1 MSRTEEHLA
10 YPAAAEAFWV
20 GQAELAA
27 EKVGEE
33 ALERMT
39 PAVAHLSDL
48 FTTERPDQKFP
59 DYFADPRLLAAY
71 GVFFLP
77 QSFTRTSYALAQIVG
92 LRGWRPR
99 SAEPAILDLGSGP
112 GSCGVA
118 AAYRLRQAGFAK
130 LSLQG
135 VDKSPSA
142 LASMETFAHAA
153 LGDAVATK
161 TRIGDAARPETW
173 PEGPF
178 DLIVAGFVLNEMPQ
192 LDQAALLR
200 WFGELKA
207 KLAPGGLIL
216 ILEPALRI
224 TAERLQRLS
233 DAIASGGM
241 NRIAPE
247 LDSLPD
253 PQLGP
258 GEHWSHETR
267 AWEAPASTEFV
278 NRHLHRDLREV
289 RFSFA
294 AFSDASLAP
303 LPAGLSRLISDVQI
317 IKGLIR
323 FITIREGRI
332 ESVEVPTRGLSKHEV
347 KKLASGFGRGDVVRH
362 PHPAAPKLRL
372 ANHADLEVFWTPR
385 TTGHHNVTKSA
396 GHLFA

>member
-1 MSRTEEHLA
+1 MSPTDSFIA
-10 YPAAAEAFWV
+10 YPAEAEAFWV
-20 GQAELAA
+20 GQAELVS
-27 EKVGEE
+27 EKLGEE

-48 FTTERPDQKFP
+48 FTTERPDKKFP

-77 QSFTRTSYALAQIVG
+77 QSFTRTSFALSQICG
-92 LRGWRPR
+92 LRGWKP
-99 SAEPAILDLGSGP
+99 SSQVPAILDLGSGP

-118 AAYRLRQAGFAK
+118 AAYRLRQTGNTK
-130 LSLQG
+130 VNLYG

-142 LASMETFAHAA
+142 LASMESFARAT
-153 LGDAVATK
+153 LGEDVETK
-161 TRIGDAARPETW
+161 TRIGDASRPETW

-178 DLIVAGFVLNEMPQ
+178 DLIVAGFVMNEMPQ
-192 LDQAALLR
+192 LDHAALLR

-207 KLAPGGLIL
+207 RLAPGGLIL

-224 TAERLQRLS
+224 TAERLQKLS
-233 DAIASGGM
+233 DAVAAGEM
-241 NRIAPE
+241 NRVAPE
-247 LDSLPD
+247 LDALPD

-267 AWEAPASTEFV
+267 PWKAPASTEYV

-294 AFSDASLAP
+294 AFSDASLMP
-303 LPAGLSRLISDVQI
+303 LPPGLSRLISDVQI
-317 IKGLIR
+317 IKGLLR
-323 FITIREGRI
+323 FITIRDGTI

-347 KKLASGFGRGDVVRH
+347 KKLAGTFGRGDIVRH
-362 PHPAAPKLRL
+362 PHSAAPKLRL
-372 ANHADLEVFWTPR
+372 ANHEELTVFWTPEAPQER
-385 TTGHHNVTKSA
+385 
-396 GHLFA
+396 

>member
-1 MSRTEEHLA
+1 MSPTDDLLA
-10 YPAAAEAFWV
+10 YPKAAEGFWV
-20 GQAELAA
+20 AQAEAVTEQL
-27 EKVGEE
+27 GEE

-48 FTTERPDQKFP
+48 FTTERPDKKFP

-77 QSFTRTSYALAQIVG
+77 QSFTRTSFALAQVCG
-92 LRGWRPR
+92 LRGWKPSRRRP
-99 SAEPAILDLGSGP
+99 AVLDLGSGP

-118 AAYRLRQAGFAK
+118 AAYRL
-130 LSLQG
+130 LQGGLEGIDLYG

-142 LASMETFAHAA
+142 LAAMESFAQAT
-153 LGDAVATK
+153 LGEAVRTK

-178 DLIVAGFVLNEMPQ
+178 DLIVAGFVMNEMPQ

-216 ILEPALRI
+216 ILEPALRV

-233 DAIASGGM
+233 DAVAGGM
-241 NRIAPE
+241 MTRIAPE
-247 LDSLPD
+247 LDALPD

-267 AWEAPASTEFV
+267 AWEAPPSAEFV

-294 AFSDASLAP
+294 AFSDAPLAP
-303 LPAGLSRLISDVQI
+303 LPPGLSRLISDVQI

-323 FITIREGRI
+323 FISIRDGMI
-332 ESVEVPTRGLSKHEV
+332 ESVEAPTRGLSKHEV
-347 KKLASGFGRGDVVRH
+347 KKLAAGFGRGDIVRH
-362 PHPAAPKLRL
+362 PHPPAPKLRL
-372 ANHADLEVFWTPR
+372 ANHAELTVFWTP
-385 TTGHHNVTKSA
+385 A
-396 GHLFA
+396 GRQAP

>member
-1 MSRTEEHLA
+1 MSPTEAHLA
-10 YPAAAEAFWV
+10 YPEAAEAFWIS
-20 GQAELAA
+20 QAELAA
-27 EKVGEE
+27 ERVGDE

-48 FTTERPDQKFP
+48 FTTERPDRKFP

-77 QSFTRTSYALAQIVG
+77 QSFTRTSFALAQVCG
-92 LRGWRPR
+92 LRGWRP
-99 SAEPAILDLGSGP
+99 SSPSPSILDLGCGP

-118 AAYRLRQAGFAK
+118 AAYRFSQLGFGGVQ
-130 LSLQG
+130 LTG

-142 LASMETFAHAA
+142 LVAMESFGRAV
-153 LGDAVATK
+153 LGSESSVR
-161 TRIGDAARPETW
+161 TRIGDASRPETW
-173 PEGPF
+173 PEGRY
-178 DLIVAGFVLNEMPQ
+178 DLIVAGFVLNEMPL
-192 LDQAALLR
+192 LDSAALLR
-200 WFGELKA
+200 WFGELKDR
-207 KLAPGGLIL
+207 LAPGGLIL
-216 ILEPALRI
+216 ILEPALRV

-233 DAIASGGM
+233 DAVATDVM
-241 NRIAPE
+241 TRIAPE
-247 LDSLPD
+247 LDALPD
-253 PQLGP
+253 PQLGS

-294 AFSDASLAP
+294 AFTDADVKPLAP
-303 LPAGLSRLISDVQI
+303 GLSRLISDVQI
-317 IKGLIR
+317 IKGLLR

-347 KKLASGFGRGDVVRH
+347 KKLAARFGRGDVVRH

-372 ANHADLEVFWTPR
+372 AKHEDLEVFWMPE
-385 TTGHHNVTKSA
+385 GLQAS
-396 GHLFA
+396 

>member
-1 MSRTEEHLA
+1 MSPTDSRIA

-20 GQAELAA
+20 AQAEAVA
-27 EKVGEE
+27 ELTGDE

-48 FTTERPDQKFP
+48 FTTERPDRKFP
-59 DYFADPRLLAAY
+59 DYFADPRLVAAY

-77 QSFTRTSYALAQIVG
+77 QSFTRTSFALAHACG
-92 LRGWRPR
+92 LRGWRPSR
-99 SAEPAILDLGSGP
+99 PRPAVLDLGSGP

-118 AAYRLRQAGFAK
+118 AAYRLRQAGFDGVD
-130 LSLQG
+130 LHG

-142 LASMETFAHAA
+142 LAAMESFARAT
-153 LGDAVATK
+153 LGESVTTR
-161 TRIGDAARPETW
+161 TRIGDASRPETW

-178 DLIVAGFVLNEMPQ
+178 DLIVAGFVMNEMPQ

-200 WFGELKA
+200 WFGELQA

-233 DAIASGGM
+233 DAVAAGVM
-241 NRIAPE
+241 TRIAPE
-247 LDSLPD
+247 LDGLPD

-267 AWEAPASTEFV
+267 PWEAPASAAFV

-294 AFSDASLAP
+294 AFSEAP
-303 LPAGLSRLISDVQI
+303 LTPLPTELSRLVSDVQI

-323 FITIREGRI
+323 FIAVREGRI

-347 KKLASGFGRGDVVRH
+347 KRLAAGFGRGDLVRH
-362 PHPAAPKLRL
+362 PHPPAVKLRL
-372 ANHADLEVFWTPR
+372 ANHGELTVFWTPG
-385 TTGHHNVTKSA
+385 TGQA
-396 GHLFA
+396 R

>member
-1 MSRTEEHLA
+1 MSPTDSNLT
-10 YPAAAEAFWV
+10 YPAAAEAFWI
-20 GQAELAA
+20 GQAELVS
-27 EKVGEE
+27 EKIGDE

-48 FTTERPDQKFP
+48 FTTERPDKNFP
-59 DYFADPRLLAAY
+59 DYFADPRLLTAY

-77 QSFTRTSYALAQIVG
+77 QSFMRTSFALSQACG
-92 LRGWRPR
+92 LRRWKPA
-99 SAEPAILDLGSGP
+99 SPVPAILDLGSGP

-118 AAYRLRQAGFAK
+118 AAYRLRQAGFTK
-130 LSLQG
+130 LALYG
-135 VDKSPSA
+135 VDRSPSA
-142 LASMETFAHAA
+142 LASMESFAQAT
-153 LGDAVATK
+153 LGDGVETK
-161 TRIGDAARPETW
+161 TRIGDASRPETW
-173 PEGPF
+173 PAGPY
-178 DLIVAGFVLNEMPQ
+178 DLIVAGFVMNEMPQ
-192 LDQAALLR
+192 LDHAALLR

-224 TAERLQRLS
+224 TAERLQKVS
-233 DAIASGGM
+233 DEVADGIMA
-241 NRIAPE
+241 RIAPE
-247 LDSLPD
+247 LDALPD
-253 PQLGP
+253 PQLGA

-267 AWEAPASTEFV
+267 DWEAPASTEFV

-294 AFSDASLAP
+294 AFSDAPLTP

-317 IKGLIR
+317 IKGLLR

-347 KKLASGFGRGDVVRH
+347 KKLAATFGRGDIVRH

-372 ANHADLEVFWTPR
+372 ANHEELQVFWTPR
-385 TTGHHNVTKSA
+385 SGRA
-396 GHLFA
+396 R

>member
-1 MSRTEEHLA
+1 MSPTDGRLA
-10 YPAAAEAFWV
+10 YPEAAEAYWI

-27 EKVGEE
+27 ERVGDE

-48 FTTERPDQKFP
+48 FTTERPDKKFP
-59 DYFADPRLLAAY
+59 DYFADARLLAAY

-77 QSFTRTSYALAQIVG
+77 QSFTRTSFALAQVCG
-92 LRGWRPR
+92 LRGWRPA
-99 SAEPAILDLGSGP
+99 SASPAILDLGCGP

-118 AAYRLRQAGFAK
+118 AAHRLRQFGVDGIQ
-130 LSLQG
+130 LTG

-142 LASMETFAHAA
+142 LAAMETFGRDV
-153 LGDAVATK
+153 LGSAVSVR
-161 TRIGDAARPETW
+161 TRIGDAARPDTW
-173 PEGPF
+173 PEGRF

-192 LDQAALLR
+192 LDAPALLR

-207 KLAPGGLIL
+207 RLAPGGLIL

-233 DAIASGGM
+233 DTVAAGEM
-241 NRIAPE
+241 TRIAPE
-247 LDSLPD
+247 LDALPD
-253 PQLGP
+253 PQLGS
-258 GEHWSHETR
+258 GEYWSHETR

-294 AFSDASLAP
+294 AFSDAPLAP
-303 LPAGLSRLISDVQI
+303 LTPGLSRLISDVQI
-317 IKGLIR
+317 IKGLLR
-323 FITIREGRI
+323 FITIKEGRI

-347 KKLASGFGRGDVVRH
+347 KKLAARFGRGDIVRH

-372 ANHADLEVFWTPR
+372 ANHEQLEVFWTPDGPEAR
-385 TTGHHNVTKSA
+385 
-396 GHLFA
+396 

>member
-1 MSRTEEHLA
+1 MSPTDDHLS
-10 YPAAAEAFWV
+10 YPEAAEAFWV

-27 EKVGEE
+27 ERVGDE

-48 FTTERPDQKFP
+48 FTTERPDRKFP

-77 QSFTRTSYALAQIVG
+77 QSFTRTSFALAQICG
-92 LRGWRPR
+92 LRGWRPA
-99 SAEPAILDLGSGP
+99 SATPAILDLGCGP

-118 AAYRLRQAGFAK
+118 AAHRFRQLGIEGVQ
-130 LSLQG
+130 LTG

-142 LASMETFAHAA
+142 LAAMETFGRDV
-153 LGDAVATK
+153 LGERSSVR
-161 TRIGDAARPETW
+161 TRIGDAARPDTW
-173 PEGPF
+173 PEGRF

-192 LDQAALLR
+192 LEPPALLR
-200 WFGELKA
+200 WFDELKVR
-207 KLAPGGLIL
+207 LAPGGLIL

-233 DAIASGGM
+233 DAVAAGEM
-241 NRIAPE
+241 TRIAPE
-247 LDSLPD
+247 LDALPD

-294 AFSDASLAP
+294 AFSDAPLAP
-303 LPAGLSRLISDVQI
+303 LPPGLSRLISDVQI
-317 IKGLIR
+317 IKGLLR
-323 FITIREGRI
+323 FISIREGRI

-347 KKLASGFGRGDVVRH
+347 KKLAAKFGRGDIVRH
-362 PHPAAPKLRL
+362 PHPPAPKLRL
-372 ANHADLEVFWTPR
+372 SNHEDLEVFWTPIGR
-385 TTGHHNVTKSA
+385 EA
-396 GHLFA
+396 P

>member
-1 MSRTEEHLA
+1 MSPTDSLIA
-10 YPAAAEAFWV
+10 YPAEAEAFWV
-20 GQAELAA
+20 AEAELAS
-27 EKVGEE
+27 ERTGDE

-48 FTTERPDQKFP
+48 FTTERPDKKFP

-77 QSFTRTSYALAQIVG
+77 QSFTRTSFALAQACG
-92 LRGWRPR
+92 LRGWKP
-99 SAEPAILDLGSGP
+99 SSVVPAILDLGSGP

-118 AAYRLRQAGFAK
+118 AAYRLRQAGVDK
-130 LSLQG
+130 LSLHG

-142 LASMETFAHAA
+142 LASMEAFAHAT
-153 LGDAVATK
+153 LGAAVETR

-178 DLIVAGFVLNEMPQ
+178 DLIVAGFVMNEMPQ
-192 LDQAALLR
+192 LDHAALLR

-216 ILEPALRI
+216 ILEPALRV

-233 DAIASGGM
+233 DEVAAGEM
-241 NRIAPE
+241 TRIAPE
-247 LDSLPD
+247 LDALPD

-267 AWEAPASTEFV
+267 AWRAPSSTEFV

-294 AFSDASLAP
+294 AFSGAALAP
-303 LPAGLSRLISDVQI
+303 LPTGLSRLISDVQI

-347 KKLASGFGRGDVVRH
+347 KKLAATFGRGDIVRH
-362 PHPAAPKLRL
+362 PHPAAAKLRL
-372 ANHADLEVFWTPR
+372 TQHGDLEVFWTP
-385 TTGHHNVTKSA
+385 TA
-396 GHLFA
+396 GRAH

>member
-1 MSRTEEHLA
+1 MSPTDSPIA
-10 YPAAAEAFWV
+10 YPAVAEAFWV
-20 GQAELAA
+20 GQAEAVA
-27 EKVGEE
+27 EKCGDE

-48 FTTERPDQKFP
+48 FTTERPDKKFP
-59 DYFADPRLLAAY
+59 DYFADPRLVAAY

-77 QSFTRTSYALAQIVG
+77 QSFTRTSFALAQICG
-92 LRGWRPR
+92 LRGWKPSRARP
-99 SAEPAILDLGSGP
+99 AVLDLGSGP

-118 AAYRLRQAGFAK
+118 AAYRLRQAGFETVD
-130 LSLQG
+130 LHG

-142 LASMETFAHAA
+142 LAAMESFAHAT
-153 LGDAVATK
+153 LGDAVQTK

-178 DLIVAGFVLNEMPQ
+178 DLIVAGFVMNEMPQ

-216 ILEPALRI
+216 ILEPALRV

-233 DAIASGGM
+233 DAVAGGTM
-241 NRIAPE
+241 TRIAPE
-247 LDSLPD
+247 LDALPD

-267 AWEAPASTEFV
+267 AWDAPASTEFV

-294 AFSDASLAP
+294 AFSDAPLKA

-323 FITIREGRI
+323 FISIRDGMI

-347 KKLASGFGRGDVVRH
+347 KKLAAGFGRGDIVRH

-372 ANHADLEVFWTPR
+372 ANHDELTVFWTPEA
-385 TTGHHNVTKSA
+385 SQA
-396 GHLFA
+396 P

>member
-1 MSRTEEHLA
+1 MSPTDSAVA

-20 GQAELAA
+20 GQAELVA
-27 EKVGEE
+27 ERVGDE
-33 ALERMT
+33 ALARMT

-48 FTTERPDQKFP
+48 FTTERPDKKFP
-59 DYFADPRLLAAY
+59 DYFADPRLVAAY

-77 QSFTRTSYALAQIVG
+77 QSFTRTSFALSQVCG
-92 LRGWRPR
+92 LRGWKPSRARP
-99 SAEPAILDLGSGP
+99 AVLDLGSGP

-118 AAYRLRQAGFAK
+118 AAYRLRQAGFAQ
-130 LSLQG
+130 LDLCG
-135 VDKSPSA
+135 VDRSPSA
-142 LASMETFAHAA
+142 LAAMEAFAQAT
-153 LGDAVATK
+153 LGDAVVTK
-161 TRIGDAARPETW
+161 TRIGDASRPETW

-178 DLIVAGFVLNEMPQ
+178 DIIVAGFVMNEMPQ
-192 LDQAALLR
+192 LDHAALLR
-200 WFGELKA
+200 WFAELKG

-233 DAIASGGM
+233 DAVAAEGM
-241 NRIAPE
+241 TRIAPE

-267 AWEAPASTEFV
+267 GWEAPASTEFV

-294 AFSDASLAP
+294 AFSEAELAP
-303 LPAGLSRLISDVQI
+303 LPPGLCRLISDVQI

-323 FITIREGRI
+323 FITLRAGRI

-347 KKLASGFGRGDVVRH
+347 KKLAAGFGRGDIVRH
-362 PHPAAPKLRL
+362 PHPPAPKLRL
-372 ANHADLEVFWTPR
+372 ADHGELQVFWTP
-385 TTGHHNVTKSA
+385 TGPRAH
-396 GHLFA
+396 

>member
-1 MSRTEEHLA
+1 MSPTDSSIA
-10 YPAAAEAFWV
+10 YPAEAEAFWV
-20 GQAELAA
+20 GQAELVS
-27 EKVGEE
+27 EKLGDE

-48 FTTERPDQKFP
+48 FTTERPDKKFP

-77 QSFTRTSYALAQIVG
+77 QSFTRTSFAISQICG
-92 LRGWRPR
+92 LRDWKP
-99 SAEPAILDLGSGP
+99 SSQVPAILDLGSGP

-118 AAYRLRQAGFAK
+118 SAYRLRQTGNK
-130 LSLQG
+130 KVNLYG

-142 LASMETFAHAA
+142 LASMEAFARATLGAA
-153 LGDAVATK
+153 VETK
-161 TRIGDAARPETW
+161 TRIGDASRPETW

-178 DLIVAGFVLNEMPQ
+178 DLIVAGFVMNEMPQ
-192 LDQAALLR
+192 LDHAALLR

-207 KLAPGGLIL
+207 RLAPGGLIL

-224 TAERLQRLS
+224 TAERLQKLS
-233 DAIASGGM
+233 DAVAAGEM
-241 NRIAPE
+241 NRVAPE
-247 LDSLPD
+247 LDALPD

-267 AWEAPASTEFV
+267 PWKAPASTEYV

-294 AFSDASLAP
+294 AFSDAPLTP
-303 LPAGLSRLISDVQI
+303 LPPGLSRLISDVQI
-317 IKGLIR
+317 IKGLLR
-323 FITIREGRI
+323 FITIRDGSI

-347 KKLASGFGRGDVVRH
+347 KKLAATFGRGDIVRH

-372 ANHADLEVFWTPR
+372 ANHGELTVFWTPE
-385 TTGHHNVTKSA
+385 A
-396 GHLFA
+396 PQEP

>member
-1 MSRTEEHLA
+1 MSPTESAIA
-10 YPAAAEAFWV
+10 YPPEAEAFWV
-20 GQAELAA
+20 GQAELAS
-27 EKVGEE
+27 EKIGDE

-48 FTTERPDQKFP
+48 FTTERPDKKFP

-77 QSFTRTSYALAQIVG
+77 QSFTRTSFALSQACG
-92 LRGWRPR
+92 LRGWKPA
-99 SAEPAILDLGSGP
+99 SPVPAILDLGSGP

-118 AAYRLRQAGFAK
+118 AAYLLRQAGFPK
-130 LSLQG
+130 LALHG

-142 LASMETFAHAA
+142 LASMESFARAT
-153 LGDAVATK
+153 LGEGVETK
-161 TRIGDAARPETW
+161 TRIGDASRPETW

-178 DLIVAGFVLNEMPQ
+178 DLIVAGFVMNEMPQ
-192 LDQAALLR
+192 LDHAALLR

-224 TAERLQRLS
+224 TAERLQKVS
-233 DAIASGGM
+233 DQVADGM
-241 NRIAPE
+241 MTRIAPE
-247 LDSLPD
+247 LDALPD
-253 PQLGP
+253 PQLGA

-267 AWEAPASTEFV
+267 DWAAPASTEFV

-294 AFSDASLAP
+294 AFSDAPLTP

-317 IKGLIR
+317 IKGLLR

-347 KKLASGFGRGDVVRH
+347 KKLAATFGRGDIVRH

-372 ANHADLEVFWTPR
+372 ANHEELKVFWTP
-385 TTGHHNVTKSA
+385 GA
-396 GHLFA
+396 GRAR

>member
-1 MSRTEEHLA
+1 MSPTDSSIA
-10 YPAAAEAFWV
+10 YPAAAEAFWI
-20 GQAELAA
+20 GQAESVA
-27 EKVGEE
+27 ERIGDE

-48 FTTERPDQKFP
+48 FTTERPDKKFP
-59 DYFADPRLLAAY
+59 DYFADPRLVAAY

-77 QSFTRTSYALAQIVG
+77 QSFTRTSYALTQVCG
-92 LRGWRPR
+92 LRGWKPGRARP
-99 SAEPAILDLGSGP
+99 AVLDLGSGP

-118 AAYRLRQAGFAK
+118 AAFRLRQVGYAHVD
-130 LSLQG
+130 LWG

-142 LASMETFAHAA
+142 LAAMEAFAQAT
-153 LGDAVATK
+153 LGEAVETR

-178 DLIVAGFVLNEMPQ
+178 DVIVAGFVMNEMPQ

-200 WFGELKA
+200 WFGELKG

-216 ILEPALRI
+216 ILEPALRV

-233 DAIASGGM
+233 DVVAADVM
-241 NRIAPE
+241 TRVAPE
-247 LDSLPD
+247 LDGLPD

-267 AWEAPASTEFV
+267 AWKAPASAEFV

-294 AFSDASLAP
+294 AFTDGALAP

-323 FITIREGRI
+323 FITIRDGGI

-347 KKLASGFGRGDVVRH
+347 KKLAATFGRGDFVRH
-362 PHPAAPKLRL
+362 PHPPSPKLRL
-372 ANHADLEVFWTPR
+372 AEHGELQVFWTPTSGR
-385 TTGHHNVTKSA
+385 AH
-396 GHLFA
+396 

>member
-1 MSRTEEHLA
+1 MSPTESHLA
-10 YPAAAEAFWV
+10 YPEAAEAFWI
-20 GQAELAA
+20 GQAERAT
-27 EKVGEE
+27 EKVGDE
-33 ALERMT
+33 ALERLT

-48 FTTERPDQKFP
+48 FTTERPDKKFP

-77 QSFTRTSYALAQIVG
+77 QSFTRTSFALAQTCG
-92 LRGWRPR
+92 LRGWKPSRPC
-99 SAEPAILDLGSGP
+99 PAILDLGSGP
-112 GSCGVA
+112 GSCGVGA
-118 AAYRLRQAGFAK
+118 AHRL
-130 LSLQG
+130 LQSGYEQVDLCG

-142 LASMETFAHAA
+142 LAAMESFAHATLGEA
-153 LGDAVATK
+153 VRTKTRLGDAS
-161 TRIGDAARPETW
+161 RPETW

-178 DLIVAGFVLNEMPQ
+178 DIIVAGFVLNEMPQ
-192 LDQAALLR
+192 LDPAAMLR

-216 ILEPALRI
+216 ILEPALRV

-233 DAIASGGM
+233 DVVAVGTM

-247 LDSLPD
+247 LDALPD

-294 AFSDASLAP
+294 AFSEAALAP

-347 KKLASGFGRGDVVRH
+347 KKLAAGFGRGDIVRH
-362 PHPAAPKLRL
+362 PHPASAKLRL
-372 ANHADLEVFWTPR
+372 ANHEELSVFWTPAVGR
-385 TTGHHNVTKSA
+385 A
-396 GHLFA
+396 R

>member
-1 MSRTEEHLA
+1 MSPTESSVT
-10 YPAAAEAFWV
+10 YPPEAEAFWV

-48 FTTERPDQKFP
+48 FTTERPDKKFP

-77 QSFTRTSYALAQIVG
+77 QSFTRTSFALAQACG
-92 LRGWRPR
+92 LRGWKPSR
-99 SAEPAILDLGSGP
+99 EVPAILDLGSGP

-118 AAYRLRQAGFAK
+118 AAYRLRQAGFTK
-130 LSLQG
+130 LSLHG

-142 LASMETFAHAA
+142 LASMESFALAT
-153 LGDAVATK
+153 LGDAVETK
-161 TRIGDAARPETW
+161 TRIGDASRPETW

-178 DLIVAGFVLNEMPQ
+178 DLIVAGFVMNEMPH
-192 LDQAALLR
+192 LDHAALLR
-200 WFGELKA
+200 WFGQLKA

-224 TAERLQRLS
+224 TAKRLQRLS
-233 DAIASGGM
+233 DTVAAGEMI
-241 NRIAPE
+241 RIAPE
-247 LDSLPD
+247 LDALPD

-294 AFSDASLAP
+294 AFSDAALAP
-303 LPAGLSRLISDVQI
+303 LPSGLSRLVSDVQI
-317 IKGLIR
+317 IKGLLR

-347 KKLASGFGRGDVVRH
+347 KKLAASFGRGDIVRH

-372 ANHADLEVFWTPR
+372 ANHEELTVFWTPEACR
-385 TTGHHNVTKSA
+385 A
-396 GHLFA
+396 P

>member
-1 MSRTEEHLA
+1 MSPTDLLA
-10 YPAAAEAFWV
+10 YPESAEAFWV

-27 EKVGEE
+27 ERVGDE

-48 FTTERPDQKFP
+48 FTTERPDRKFP

-77 QSFTRTSYALAQIVG
+77 QSFTRTSFALAQICG
-92 LRGWRPR
+92 LRGWRP
-99 SAEPAILDLGSGP
+99 STAAPAILDLGCGP

-118 AAYRLRQAGFAK
+118 AAHRLRQAGIGGIR
-130 LSLQG
+130 LTG

-142 LASMETFAHAA
+142 LAAMESFGRDV
-153 LGDAVATK
+153 LGTDATVR
-161 TRIGDAARPETW
+161 TRIGDAGRPDTW
-173 PEGPF
+173 PEGRF

-192 LDQAALLR
+192 LDAPALLR

-207 KLAPGGLIL
+207 RLAPGGLIL

-233 DAIASGGM
+233 DAVAGGEM
-241 NRIAPE
+241 TRIAPE
-247 LDSLPD
+247 LDALPD
-253 PQLGP
+253 PQLGA

-267 AWEAPASTEFV
+267 AWDAPASTEFV

-303 LPAGLSRLISDVQI
+303 LPTGLARLISDVQI
-317 IKGLIR
+317 IKGLLR

-347 KKLASGFGRGDVVRH
+347 KKLAARFGRGDIVRH

-372 ANHADLEVFWTPR
+372 ANHEELEVFWTP
-385 TTGHHNVTKSA
+385 TG
-396 GHLFA
+396 L

>member
-1 MSRTEEHLA
+1 MSPTESSVT
-10 YPAAAEAFWV
+10 YPPEAEAFWV

-48 FTTERPDQKFP
+48 FTTERPDKKFP

-71 GVFFLP
+71 GVFFQP
-77 QSFTRTSYALAQIVG
+77 QSFTRTSFALAQVCG
-92 LRGWRPR
+92 LRGWKPTSPR
-99 SAEPAILDLGSGP
+99 PAILDLGSGP

-118 AAYRLRQAGFAK
+118 AAYRLRQAGFGQV
-130 LSLQG
+130 SLHG
-135 VDKSPSA
+135 VDKSPCA
-142 LASMETFAHAA
+142 LASMEAFALAT
-153 LGDAVATK
+153 LGDAVETK
-161 TRIGDAARPETW
+161 TRIGDASRPETW

-178 DLIVAGFVLNEMPQ
+178 DIIVAGFVMNEMPQ

-200 WFGELKA
+200 WFDELKA

-216 ILEPALRI
+216 ILEPALRV

-233 DAIASGGM
+233 DAVATGGM
-241 NRIAPE
+241 RRIAPE
-247 LDSLPD
+247 LDALPD

-267 AWEAPASTEFV
+267 AWEAPVSTEFV

-294 AFSDASLAP
+294 AFSDAELKP
-303 LPAGLSRLISDVQI
+303 LPPGLSRLISDVQI
-317 IKGLIR
+317 IKGLLR

-347 KKLASGFGRGDVVRH
+347 KKLAATFARGDIVRH
-362 PHPAAPKLRL
+362 PHPPSAKLRL
-372 ANHADLEVFWTPR
+372 ANHEELTVFWTPEACR
-385 TTGHHNVTKSA
+385 A
-396 GHLFA
+396 P